1 MAAAEKSGKTLQ
13 LISGVLGLLG
23 FSVIIAECIN
33 SFKLFDYPV
42 KIPFVAIPVLL
53 LFLLSQIVNN
63 IVENKANHP
72 AAGKNKYHRIIT
84 VYNSLLFL
92 MFIALAASIPFLWW
106 GVIEKLSGMAN
117 QGKITY

>member
-1 MAAAEKSGKTLQ
+1 MTAAEKSGKTFQ
-13 LISGVLGLLG
+13 LIAGVLGLLG
-23 FSVIIAECIN
+23 FSVIITECIN
-33 SFKLFDYPV
+33 SFELFDFPV

-53 LFLLSQIVNN
+53 LFLLSQIVNRIAN
-63 IVENKANHP
+63 SKANCT
-72 AAGKNKYHRIIT
+72 AAGKSKYHRIIT